1 MFTVAAAVAEYAMLV
16 SEFLPQ
22 KNASLF
28 CVVSLDKSKKVHKQ

>member
-1 MFTVAAAVAEYAMLV
+1 MFTAAAAVTEYAMLV

-28 CVVSLDKSKKVHKQ
+28 CVVSLDECEKVHK